1 MGGSSKPP
9 MAFVFLKAM
18 AAQIVMAFFI

>member
-1 MGGSSKPP
+1 MGGSKKPP
-9 MAFVFLKAM
+9 MAFVFLEAV